1 MPDRDV
7 VAEIGMWWSDKL
19 KSRTSTDSAEVELV
33 IPRSNLNL
41 VDVRNIQAVDK
52 SPFWRFRPSALLVET
67 RLSEAARFHVLTV
80 SSSAI
85 SLKDLGELNCY
96 MRIIGA
102 SSGLAASV
110 RGVSNEVRLIQADAQ
125 IRKRVFEPGNNQFMF
140 AAAWSETERSIE
152 SLSVIPTEFQQL
164 FES

>member
-7 VAEIGMWWSDKL
+7 VAEIGKWWSDKL
-19 KSRTSTDSAEVELV
+19 NSRTGTESAEFRLV
-33 IPRSNLNL
+33 VPRSNLNL
-41 VDVRNIQAVDK
+41 VDERHIQGVDK
-52 SPFWRFRPSALLVET
+52 SPFWRFRPSAVLVEVPF
-67 RLSEAARFHVLTV
+67 SGAARFHVLTV

-96 MRIIGA
+96 MRIMGA
-102 SSGLAASV
+102 SSGLATSV

-125 IRKRVFEPGNNQFMF
+125 IRKRVFEPGANQAMF
-140 AAAWSETERSIE
+140 AATWSEHDRRIDSF
-152 SLSVIPTEFQQL
+152 SVIPTEFQQL